1 MSAEVYVCLNVR
13 KKPSLLPR
21 LEMAT
26 WRTPALC
33 WIWAP
38 RSCSGCYGR
47 CGAAGSS
54 KKPRRPHPRD
64 RRPAVRAAERL
75 VARFSRSGAAAPC
88 SLSSFAPCCTAAPL
102 LGDDAAGAAALR
114 ARGAGGTELA
124 HAGPVPGA
132 LRLQEAGADGED
144 HGRRPA
150 GRRRLAERRV
160 HRRHGGHHAAR
171 GPAAQR
177 DPERSAGAGQGAL
190 GRRLLLRRR
199 RAARELR
206 HGRERRAQ

>member
-1 MSAEVYVCLNVR
+1 MMSWLVELLRLLLVR
-13 KKPSLLPR
+13 PLWRSGQLQETRKAARGAAVPPSGPR
-21 LEMAT
+21 QGC
-26 WRTPALC
+26 RTVGGAVQPQ
-33 WIWAP
+33 
-38 RSCSGCYGR
+38 RSC
-47 CGAAGSS
+47 GS
-54 KKPRRPHPRD
+54 
-64 RRPAVRAAERL
+64 VLLEL
-75 VARFSRSGAAAPC
+75 LRSD
-88 SLSSFAPCCTAAPL
+88 PCCTAARRV
-102 LGDDAAGAAALR
+102 GDGAAGAAALR

-177 DPERSAGAGQGAL
+177 DPERPAGAGQGAL